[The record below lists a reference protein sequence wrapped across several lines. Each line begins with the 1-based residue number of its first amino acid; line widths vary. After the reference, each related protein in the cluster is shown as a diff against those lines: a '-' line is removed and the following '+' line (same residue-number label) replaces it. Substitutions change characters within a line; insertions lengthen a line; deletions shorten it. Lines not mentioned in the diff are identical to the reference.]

1 MKAEDL
7 QSILNLKKKQE
18 GLIDPE
24 FGARHRAFDIP
35 NFDEVSLNA
44 LEHCVYGTKVS
55 SISSYAEREIYFPDF
70 FDEVSTADFSWT
82 DTMSFNRKG
91 KPIRPCRS
99 GFLKETVSSCHHLP
113 SAALCM

>member
-35 NFDEVSLNA
+35 NFDEVS
-44 LEHCVYGTKVS
+44 
-55 SISSYAEREIYFPDF
+55 
-70 FDEVSTADFSWT
+70 
-82 DTMSFNRKG
+82 
-91 KPIRPCRS
+91 
-99 GFLKETVSSCHHLP
+99 TVLLLLIQKQP
-113 SAALCM
+113 WV

>member
-35 NFDEVSLNA
+35 NFDEVINKANTLKSR
-44 LEHCVYGTKVS
+44 TQ
-55 SISSYAEREIYFPDF
+55 IDF
-70 FDEVSTADFSWT
+70 KW
-82 DTMSFNRKG
+82 
-91 KPIRPCRS
+91 
-99 GFLKETVSSCHHLP
+99 LKMT
-113 SAALCM
+113 